1 MNTTKI
7 SRISTQESD
16 GPLTDGNHANLRIC
30 SKLEKMAN
38 GLRQSKFMLA
48 LAAGLVLTLTAKAQ
62 VVLTDIGPT
71 APTPGPN
78 DISQLTAATAAQK
91 PDNLNYYFDNSSPP
105 GQTFTTGANPQG
117 YVLTTLSI
125 LTAGGGG
132 SLPAGGQAYVLYLYT
147 VSGSTATLLTS
158 FTSANNFTFV
168 ETDWLQWT
176 GMGVTLQPNT
186 QYAYTLHRVTTGW
199 ENLSSVTPNPY
210 AGGEVCLIPTAGGTI
225 AFGSSHSFDATF
237 VVGLGLPA
245 APIPNPPGE
254 TPAYGSGGI
263 VAGASVKLTAS
274 AAGSTPMYYYWQ
286 TDGGSGG
293 ALTNIPGATGSN
305 FVVNTIGFA
314 LGTYQYSFL
323 ASNSLGTAQSS
334 PLGIVIAPVAMMD
347 IGSNAPVTGPD
358 DISQLLNTNQQD
370 DGVNYY
376 TDNGAGHNIWSG
388 QTFTTGTNPNGY
400 LLQTMA
406 WKSAGNGSSFGNWQP
421 YNIYFYSIS
430 ADGTTGTLIA
440 NYQGYGGG
448 IENDWFQWQ
457 GLSVP
462 LAPNT
467 VYGYTFGRA
476 NDGPTSSTGWEH
488 MGTQGGN
495 PYSGGQIMNVG
506 GGNPTNG
513 PVTYGPSGNSD
524 ATFSLG
530 IVVSQKPNAAVPL
543 YTPNLSSF
551 YAGTPVTLQEIAVG
565 TPPLTYQWLTDNG
578 TGGTLTPVG
587 GATSTNLALNTSGFT
602 AGNYKYAII
611 VNNSFGS
618 STSAPV
624 TLSFVG
630 ASAPITVTDVTPAPA
645 NQGYVGQTLTFSAK
659 FTGTLPITYQWY
671 VDKGTGSVPINP
683 ASNSSAVSNVLVLS
697 NLQPSDV
704 GTYSVTAHNSVGNT
718 SSSTSALTVLTPPG
732 SPAAGTLGAMVLSQ
746 NPVAYWRLNEM
757 SDTSAGILPAYDA
770 SGHNFDGVYGQYT
783 YNGLSGYLGPQ
794 PPAFP
799 GFEADN
805 TALFCSIGNTNSWVT
820 VPPLNFNTN
829 AVTISMWI
837 NPVGAVAAN
846 SGLFVSRNSAN
857 TDAAGLTFGNVVNAA
872 GVAEL
877 GYVWNSNSA
886 ATYGFNSGLY
896 PPLNQWSFVALV
908 IKTNQATMYLYYIDP
923 NTSQPVLNSAINSI
937 VHSNETFNVAS
948 TIGTDPN
955 AYVARVFNGSI
966 DDVAIFN
973 SAMTSDQILAQ
984 FSKGA
989 GLSGSIAASIGGQP
1003 QSVTTYAGHTVTLAA
1018 TGINGTSP
1026 FSYQW
1031 QSNSVNMTDG
1041 GNISGSQTPT
1051 LTIASATTPN
1061 SGTYKLVVTNPV
1073 GPTSSSNAVVNIV
1086 TPVPNS
1092 YESVVAGLNPFAFWK
1107 FNETSDPSV
1116 GGVSAFDYV
1125 GGHTGTY
1132 QIAAQNGF
1140 NGIVGPEAPAF
1151 PGFPANYSA
1160 LGTVANT
1167 ANSYVTA
1174 SGGNLIGTNLTY
1186 AMWIKPS
1193 GPVAT
1198 FTGLL
1203 MDRGGAGE
1211 GLGFGGTVDG
1221 TGMSELGYTWNNNGT
1236 WSYNSSL
1243 YPPANQWSFVAMV
1256 IEPTK
1261 ATLYLMNSS
1270 GIQSATNA
1278 IAHDSEAFASAW
1290 HIGDDATGTA
1300 GARTFP
1306 GSISDVSVYLSALS
1320 PSQVT
1325 SLYNA
1330 GLGNVAPPNVM
1341 IQIAPNGLGSDT
1353 LIWPQGVLL
1362 QASSPNGPWTTN
1374 AAATSPY
1381 TVGTTNS
1388 SMFFRVQVQ

>member
-1 MNTTKI
+1 
-7 SRISTQESD
+7 
-16 GPLTDGNHANLRIC
+16 
-30 SKLEKMAN
+30 
-38 GLRQSKFMLA
+38 MLA
-48 LAAGLVLTLTAKAQ
+48 LAAGLALTSATQAQ

-71 APTPGPN
+71 APTLGPD

-91 PDNLNYYFDNSSPP
+91 PDGLNYYFDNSSPP
-105 GQTFTTGANPQG
+105 GQTFTTGSNPQG

-147 VSGSTATLLTS
+147 VSGSTATPLTS
-158 FTSANNFTFV
+158 FTSANNFTFT
-168 ETDWLQWT
+168 ETDWLQWS
-176 GMGVTLQPNT
+176 GMGVQLQPNT
-186 QYAYTLHRVTTGW
+186 QYAYTLHRVSSGW

-225 AFGSSHSFDATF
+225 TFGSSHGFDATF
-237 VVGLGLPA
+237 VVGLSLPA
-245 APIPNPPGE
+245 APIPNPVRE

-263 VAGASVKLTAS
+263 VAGANVKLTAN
-274 AAGSTPMYYYWQ
+274 AAGATPMYYYWL

-293 ALTNIPGATGSN
+293 ALTNIPAATGSN
-305 FVVNTIGFA
+305 LVVNTTGFA
-314 LGTYQYSFL
+314 LGTYQYEFL
-323 ASNSLGTAQSS
+323 ASNSLGTALSA
-334 PLGIVIAPVAMMD
+334 PIGIVIAPVAMMD
-347 IGSNAPVTGPD
+347 IGSNAPVPGPN
-358 DISQLLNTNQQD
+358 DISQLLNTNQTD

-388 QTFTTGTNPNGY
+388 QTFTTGTNQNGY
-400 LLQTMA
+400 VLKTMA

-421 YNIYFYSIS
+421 YDIYFYSIS
-430 ADGTTGTLIA
+430 ASGTNATLIA

-448 IENDWFQWQ
+448 TESNWFQWQ
-457 GLSVP
+457 GLNVP

-476 NDGPTSSTGWEH
+476 ADGPTASTGWEH

-495 PYSGGQIMNVG
+495 PYPGGQIMNVA

-513 PVTYGPSGNSD
+513 LVTYGPTGNSD

-530 IVVSQKPNAAVPL
+530 IIVSLKPNASVPL

-551 YAGTPVTLQEIAVG
+551 YAGTPVTLQEVAVG

-578 TGGTLTPVG
+578 TGGAFTPVG

-602 AGNYKYAII
+602 AGNYKYEVI

-645 NQGYVGQTLTFSAK
+645 NQGYVGQTLTFSSS

-671 VDKGTGSVPINP
+671 VDKGSGPVAINP
-683 ASNSSAVSNVLVLS
+683 ASNPSATSNLLVLS
-697 NLQPSDV
+697 NIQLSDA
-704 GTYSVTAHNSVGNT
+704 GTYSVTAHNSVGDT
-718 SSSTSALTVLTPPG
+718 PSSSSTLAVLTPPAA
-732 SPAAGTLGAMVLSQ
+732 PAAGTLGAMVLAE

-757 SDTSAGILPAYDA
+757 GDTSAGILPAYDA
-770 SGHNFDGVYGQYT
+770 SGHNFDGVYGQYS

-805 TALFCSIGNTNSWVT
+805 TALFCYIGNTNSWVT
-820 VPPLNFNTN
+820 IPPLNLNTN

-837 NPVGAVAAN
+837 NPSGPVAAN

-857 TDAAGLTFGNVVNAA
+857 TDAAGLTFGSTVDANGTAA
-872 GVAEL
+872 L
-877 GYVWNSNSA
+877 GYVWNSNSPA
-886 ATYGFNSGLY
+886 ASGFNSGLY
-896 PPLNQWSFVALV
+896 PPLYQWSFVALV
-908 IKTNQATMYLYYIDP
+908 VQTNQATIYLYYIDP
-923 NTSQPVLNSAINSI
+923 ITSQPVLNSAINSM
-937 VHSNETFNVAS
+937 VHSNEMFNVAS
-948 TIGTDPN
+948 TIGTDPVAN
-955 AYVARVFNGSI
+955 VARVFNGSI
-966 DDVAIFN
+966 DDVAVFN

-989 GLSGSIAASIGGQP
+989 GLSGSIAATIGGQP
-1003 QSVTTYAGHTVTLAA
+1003 QSITTYAGNTVTLAA

-1031 QSNSVNMTDG
+1031 QSNSINISDG
-1041 GNISGSQTPT
+1041 GNISGAQTPT
-1051 LTIASATTPN
+1051 LTISNSISAN
-1061 SGTYKLVVTNPV
+1061 SATYKLVVTNPV
-1073 GPTSSSNAVVNIV
+1073 GPTPSSNAVVNIV

-1092 YESVVAGLNPFAFWK
+1092 YEAVAAGLKPFAFWK
-1107 FNETSDPSV
+1107 LNETSDPSV
-1116 GGVSAFDYV
+1116 GGVVAWDYA
-1125 GGHTGTY
+1125 GSHTATY
-1132 QIAAQNGF
+1132 QVGALNGF
-1140 NGIVGPEAPAF
+1140 NGIVGPEAAAF
-1151 PGFPANYSA
+1151 PGFPATYTA
-1160 LGTVANT
+1160 LGTVSNI

-1174 SGGNLIGTNLTY
+1174 SAGSLVASNLTY
-1186 AMWIKPS
+1186 AMWIKPNA
-1193 GPVAT
+1193 PVQNWA
-1198 FTGLL
+1198 GLL

-1221 TGMSELGYTWNNNGT
+1221 TGMSELGYTWNANST
-1236 WSYNSSL
+1236 WSYNSGL
-1243 YPPANQWSFVAMV
+1243 YPPINQWSFVVMV
-1256 IEPTK
+1256 IQPTK

-1270 GIQSATNA
+1270 GTQSATNA
-1278 IAHDSEAFASAW
+1278 IAHDTETFGSAW
-1290 HIGDDATGTA
+1290 HIGDDTAGGATG
-1300 GARTFP
+1300 GRTFP
-1306 GSISDVSVYLSALS
+1306 GSISDVGVYLTALT

-1341 IQIAPNGLGSDT
+1341 IQIAPNGLGGVT
-1353 LIWPQGVLL
+1353 LTWPQGVLL
-1362 QASSPNGPWTTN
+1362 QASSLTGPWTTN

-1388 SMFFRVQVQ
+1388 NTFFKVQVQ